1 MVKSRVKK
9 IVLGSLAVLAVSA
22 FLAASNNGNLANAA
36 DGESGPGYY
45 GNVFLD
51 SILPDKNYY
60 HPHNSTSPD
69 GTKMFVSINKADKPY
84 GKTSGVID
92 LYLLDAVKMS
102 QGEVVKLFG
111 PVSIGSAETTP
122 KNKVFRSTWTADG
135 KRIMVSGG
143 DRFWVI
149 DAADLKPLNGVEGNP
164 DLLPGTKGKWHHNH
178 DALPTTDGKYV
189 LLTLR
194 TKPHSGDDADM
205 MDGEIKLYDLA
216 ANKVVGAGLSVCN
229 GCHTEQFDEIPNG
242 AVLCGLDGKLEKQAD
257 NTYAG
262 TVYVAGHGGHVAKAD
277 LTIDPA
283 DKAKPISMTLSRLT
297 VSEKKFADTGA
308 KSDDTSQYKLHDVRL
323 DGNGGLYWSTFN
335 TDAANKVHYGKL
347 DLATGEVVKDVA
359 IDVDA
364 RATMPDLKA
373 KGDRGSIYCGSALS
387 KTAYMPMT
395 MTNEAYLTVIPRF

>member
-1 MVKSRVKK
+1 MKKYKVNK
-9 IVLGSLAVLAVSA
+9 IVSIALTSLVVSFSLPGIQSTSIA
-22 FLAASNNGNLANAA
+22 NGA
-36 DGESGPGYY
+36 EQPFY

-51 SILPDKNYY
+51 SILPDTNYY

-69 GTKMFVSINKADKPY
+69 GTKMFVSINKSDKPY

-102 QGEVVKLFG
+102 QGEVVKLLG

-135 KRIMVSGG
+135 NKIMVSGG

-149 DAADLKPLNGVEGNP
+149 NAADLKPLNGVEGNP

-194 TKPHSGDDADM
+194 TKPHSGEDAAK
-205 MDGEIKLYDLA
+205 MDGEIKLYDLT
-216 ANKVVGAGLSVCN
+216 ANKVVGAGVSVCN
-229 GCHTEQFDEIPNG
+229 GCHTEQLDEVMNG
-242 AVLCGLDGKLEKQAD
+242 AVLCGLDGKLEKQA
-257 NTYAG
+257 NGTYTG
-262 TVYVAGHGGHVAKAD
+262 MIYIAGHGGHVAKGMLKINPSNTANPLSMD
-277 LTIDPA
+277 LD
-283 DKAKPISMTLSRLT
+283 RLV
-297 VSEKKFADTGA
+297 VSEKKFEDTGTD
-308 KSDDTSQYKLHDVRL
+308 SDDTSQYKLHDVRL

-335 TDAANKVHYGKL
+335 TDAANKVHYGKI
-347 DLATGEVVKDVA
+347 DLVTSTVVKDVA

-364 RATMPDLKA
+364 RATKPDLKA
-373 KGDRGSIYCGSALS
+373 HGDRGSIYCGSALS

-395 MTNEAYLTVIPRF
+395 MTNEAYITVIPRF